1 MYLVY
6 PLPLPLPSPP
16 PPKKKN
22 YMTIALDFSND
33 DCFTQEK
40 LETMVMQNLGGG
52 GGDKGAC
59 ENGFFVSSI
68 TTQQFN
74 NHTSRSM
81 ITR

>member
-1 MYLVY
+1 
-6 PLPLPLPSPP
+6 
-16 PPKKKN
+16 
-22 YMTIALDFSND
+22 MTIALDFSND

-40 LETMVMQNLGGG
+40 LETMVMQIFFLGGG